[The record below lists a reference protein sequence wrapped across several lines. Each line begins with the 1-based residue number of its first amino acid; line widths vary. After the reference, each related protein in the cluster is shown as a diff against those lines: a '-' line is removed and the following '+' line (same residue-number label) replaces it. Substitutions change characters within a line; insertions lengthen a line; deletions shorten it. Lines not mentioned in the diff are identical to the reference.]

1 MDKLMHRATTNAFL
15 YVENTVYGALGAL
28 LATAA
33 LLALGAAGRHLWD
46 AVAAWNTGSAV
57 FSVIERLLLVFMLVE
72 ILHTIRASMQ
82 SHTLTCEPFLIV
94 ALIASVRRMLVIT
107 LESSEASRETT
118 WTAQTEMIFR
128 STMLELGVL
137 GTLSLIMVVAIYM
150 LRRSRRYAGDVAV

>member
-1 MDKLMHRATTNAFL
+1 MDPVMHRATANAFH
-15 YVENTVYGALGAL
+15 YVENTVLAALGAL
-28 LATAA
+28 LSVAA

-46 AVAAWNTGSAV
+46 ALTGWNTGSAV
-57 FSVIERLLLVFMLVE
+57 FSVIERMLLVFMLVE

-107 LESSEASRETT
+107 LESSEASREIT
-118 WTAQTEMIFR
+118 WTAQTEMVFR

-137 GTLSLIMVVAIYM
+137 GALSLVMVGAIYL
-150 LRRSRRYAGDVAV
+150 LRRSRPFGGEVAA